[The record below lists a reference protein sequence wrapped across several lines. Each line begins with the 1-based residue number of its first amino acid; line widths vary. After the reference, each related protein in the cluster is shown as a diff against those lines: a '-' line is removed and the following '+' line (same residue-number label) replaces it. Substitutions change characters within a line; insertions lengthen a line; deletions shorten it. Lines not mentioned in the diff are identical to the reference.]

1 MNPPLQELQMYQNF
15 DELAEDV
22 LKLAREIMPG
32 KLIYL
37 TTIDDFQQVVLKVS
51 DVDSEVLISE
61 GLVVPVSNS
70 VCDRINF
77 EKQEPLIFEN
87 IQEEINSESLRQL
100 LKKVNMKSYLGLPI
114 SHQSGE
120 RFGTLC
126 VAHHEVSSYDQKSIQ
141 LLQRIVRMFTYYLEL
156 ERSAYRDTLTDIY
169 NRRYLAKYFERHVT
183 TAGTLFFLDLD
194 GFKKINDT
202 HGHEVGDTVLME
214 VARRLQ
220 QFSLSY
226 PDSVVVRL
234 GGDEFVL
241 HFADV
246 PTQEEMK
253 QRAERIIALLSD
265 WSEGYALSA
274 SIGIISYQADTEAHL
289 QWLLQQADEAL
300 YKAKQEGKNGY
311 RIAKNEKQ

>member
-1 MNPPLQELQMYQNF
+1 MNPTMQEFQMYQNF

-22 LKLAREIMPG
+22 LDLAREIMPG
-32 KLIYL
+32 KLVYL

-77 EKQEPLIFEN
+77 EKQQPLIFEN
-87 IQEEINSESLRQL
+87 IQEEIQSEPLRQL
-100 LKKVNMKSYLGLPI
+100 LKMVNMKSYLGLPI

-126 VAHHEVSSYDQKSIQ
+126 VAHHEVSSYDEKSIQ

-156 ERSAYRDTLTDIY
+156 ERSAYRDTLTELY
-169 NRRYLAKYFERHVT
+169 NRRYLSKYFEQH
-183 TAGTLFFLDLD
+183 ANIEGILFFLDLD
-194 GFKKINDT
+194 GFKKVNDSF
-202 HGHEVGDTVLME
+202 GHDEGDLVLQE
-214 VARRLQ
+214 VAQRLV
-220 QFSLSY
+220 QFVSVY
-226 PDSVVVRL
+226 PDAFVVRL
-234 GGDEFVL
+234 GGDEFVIHYSGNL
-241 HFADV
+241 LN
-246 PTQEEMK
+246 EEL
-253 QRAERIIALLSD
+253 RECAEQLVSILSQWD
-265 WSEGYALSA
+265 KPYSLSA

-300 YKAKQEGKNGY
+300 YKAKQERKNGY